1 MSEPTDD
8 TTPIGS
14 ALPEPLPLADQQP
27 VVATRVAPAAPAA
40 SHTRTILEVVGG
52 VVAAGLIVVAGIGGF
67 VIGNLTADSSDG
79 PRGERLV
86 LGGERSQGGPQFG
99 DGQGPPGFPGQQ
111 GQGQGP
117 GQGPGQRGGPGH
129 GHDRGQQPG
138 FPGMQPTVPTPP
150 DQGLTPP
157 VPSTPATPSA
167 PASPSTTG

>member
-1 MSEPTDD
+1 MSQPTDD

-14 ALPEPLPLADQQP
+14 AMPEPLPLADQQP
-27 VVATRVAPAAPAA
+27 VVAAQVAPAAPAA

-52 VVAAGLIVVAGIGGF
+52 VVAVGLIVVAGIGGF
-67 VIGNLTADSSDG
+67 VVGNLTTDSSDG

-99 DGQGPPGFPGQQ
+99 DGQGRPGFPGQQ
-111 GQGQGP
+111 GQ

-138 FPGMQPTVPTPP
+138 FPGMQPTVPTLPG
-150 DQGLTPP
+150 QGLTPS
-157 VPSTPATPSA
+157 VPSTPTVPST